1 MNVRIIYMHILF
13 LSEYWPMRLL
23 SVLFDRITDIV
34 LGNKSPATNI
44 PSHMLIEMDNGRLCR
59 CGLVTSS

>member
-1 MNVRIIYMHILF
+1 MNVRINMQILF
-13 LSEYWPMRLL
+13 LSGYWPMRLL
-23 SVLFDRITDIV
+23 SVLFDRITSIV
-34 LGNKSPATNI
+34 LGNKSPVTNI